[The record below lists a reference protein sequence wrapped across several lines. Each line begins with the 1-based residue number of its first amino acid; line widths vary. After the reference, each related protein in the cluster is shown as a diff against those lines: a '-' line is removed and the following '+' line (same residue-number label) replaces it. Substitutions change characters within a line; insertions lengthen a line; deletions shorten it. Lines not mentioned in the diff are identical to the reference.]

1 MENSVAYIVIIFIMA
16 AAAVGLAC
24 QLAAMR
30 SYTTESKS
38 LDRAQREFAAL
49 DPGVSLDMLSERVAL
64 TARSVV
70 GHRLSQVRDI
80 ARSPAPPSVA
90 ELSAADFERD
100 DSRLVSVLPNTLIS
114 ILLIIGLAGTLVSF
128 KAIFGNFHTETKT
141 QEEITKWL
149 NNAYQSFS
157 TAFHASLCGIGAT
170 VLLLIFR
177 SFVHNKRAELLDRL
191 DRFTAGEIY
200 VRFVPQQATDS
211 ATLILAGEKLIEY
224 AGTLEKSVGKL
235 AGFPDALSG
244 ATNGIIGLANEMRAA
259 VHVASGTFADFKTAF
274 AEGGDVRASLRRLET
289 IADRLG
295 QQARENTEALRETI
309 AVAGK
314 SLGDTAGSV
323 KQTGENIAAT
333 STAILAAAGNTAQA
347 VQGIAAHISA
357 MDTLTAKLGG
367 VVEKNSESHD
377 EWAATIAPAIHSLTE
392 NANSLTEVIPPLAE
406 VSKSFAD
413 TTRQIEESAKQIA
426 SAGEEHTK
434 RFGMTAE
441 KIERMGSENVTTQRE
456 FLTGIGAALGAQAA
470 EIGRHF
476 TIAGEAQAERFKS
489 AAQAFAHV
497 GAEIAAGQRE
507 FLARLQPVLVELPR
521 QVIEMA
527 RQQAAQTEKIAGLLA
542 GIRPVKASRG
552 ERAPEKLKRNFFR
565 RLIFWRR

>member
-1 MENSVAYIVIIFIMA
+1 
-16 AAAVGLAC
+16 
-24 QLAAMR
+24 
-30 SYTTESKS
+30 
-38 LDRAQREFAAL
+38 
-49 DPGVSLDMLSERVAL
+49 
-64 TARSVV
+64 
-70 GHRLSQVRDI
+70 
-80 ARSPAPPSVA
+80 
-90 ELSAADFERD
+90 
-100 DSRLVSVLPNTLIS
+100 
-114 ILLIIGLAGTLVSF
+114 
-128 KAIFGNFHTETKT
+128 
-141 QEEITKWL
+141 
-149 NNAYQSFS
+149 
-157 TAFHASLCGIGAT
+157 
-170 VLLLIFR
+170 
-177 SFVHNKRAELLDRL
+177 
-191 DRFTAGEIY
+191 
-200 VRFVPQQATDS
+200 
-211 ATLILAGEKLIEY
+211 
-224 AGTLEKSVGKL
+224 
-235 AGFPDALSG
+235 
-244 ATNGIIGLANEMRAA
+244 
-259 VHVASGTFADFKTAF
+259 
-274 AEGGDVRASLRRLET
+274 
-289 IADRLG
+289 
-295 QQARENTEALRETI
+295 
-309 AVAGK
+309 
-314 SLGDTAGSV
+314 
-323 KQTGENIAAT
+323 
-333 STAILAAAGNTAQA
+333 
-347 VQGIAAHISA
+347 
-357 MDTLTAKLGG
+357 
-367 VVEKNSESHD
+367 
-377 EWAATIAPAIHSLTE
+377 
-392 NANSLTEVIPPLAE
+392 VIPPLAE